1 MKVPNINGI
10 VSIARGQVETRGP
23 QQAGKALPA
32 SAGDKV
38 ELSSQGQTVQRLAA
52 ERSVALEREALV
64 AQLKAD
70 YAAGTLSADSQA
82 TAEAM
87 VAEGL
92 FDDIISGK

>member
-10 VSIARGQVETRGP
+10 VSIARGQLEPRGA
-23 QQAGKALPA
+23 QQIDKTGQPA
-32 SAGDKV
+32 SSDKV
-38 ELSSQGQTVQRLAA
+38 ELSTEGQAVQRLAA
-52 ERSVALEREALV
+52 ERSDSGQRAELV

-70 YAAGTLSADSQA
+70 YEAGRLSSDTQA

-92 FDDIISGK
+92 FDDIIRGA